1 MKKIIL
7 ATLLGF
13 SLNAYSQTEVNYEA
27 PKLYIFTGDLLDG
40 ELNSQ
45 YADLSKL
52 KYEYNSKNEV
62 YTAKIKI
69 KIENEIAKTDM
80 FWLMLIKTK
89 NSAFNSWGIL
99 NGQDNG
105 IVRSYVYATSING
118 ERTFIQGQ
126 DSLTEMI
133 TKGTYT
139 LNISVK
145 EIPKET
151 DFIILRTGVN
161 SSDYYKGIMHAIQ
174 MQGHVTKV
182 FNKF

>member
-1 MKKIIL
+1 MKTIFFTVL
-7 ATLLGF
+7 FVF
-13 SLNAYSQTEVNYEA
+13 SLNAYSQTEVNYQT
-27 PKLYIFTGDLLDG
+27 PKISIFKGDLLDG

-52 KYEYNSKNEV
+52 KYEYNSKGEV

-69 KIENEIAKTDM
+69 NVENEIAKTDM

-89 NSAFNSWGIL
+89 NSAFNGWGIL
-99 NGQDNG
+99 NEQGNG

-118 ERTFIQGQ
+118 EMTFIQGQ

-145 EIPKET
+145 EIPKEP

-174 MQGHVTKV
+174 MQGHITKV